1 MPYTRMRLF
10 WALLPLALCAQT
22 PDLAK
27 GRALFIANCAFCH
40 GAKGEGGRGPN
51 LTTAEST
58 HGRALA
64 DLAKV
69 ISEGV
74 PGSQMPAFPNM
85 EAAERT
91 DLVAFVASLSSK
103 TSPVEKASGSA
114 TAGRTVYANLKC
126 PVCHRVG
133 TEGSVYGPELT
144 RVGSGRSLQ
153 YLRDSIVKPGADILP
168 EYEGVVVTTKEGVR
182 VSGVR
187 INEDTFSVQ
196 LRDLGQRFR
205 LFEKTEVK
213 SVETLKRSL
222 MPAYQPAATE
232 LDDLVAYLAS
242 LRSKAPGA
250 DTKQAEGIR

>member
-1 MPYTRMRLF
+1 MRFF
-10 WALLPLALCAQT
+10 WALLPIALCAQT
-22 PDLAK
+22 PDLAN
-27 GRALFIANCAFCH
+27 GRALFVANCAFCH

-64 DLAKV
+64 DLEKV
-69 ISEGV
+69 ITEGV

-91 DLVAFVASLSSK
+91 PLVAFVASLSSK
-103 TSPVEKASGSA
+103 TSPVEKALGNAS
-114 TAGRTVYANLKC
+114 AGRKVYESLKC
-126 PVCHRVG
+126 PVCHRIG

-168 EYEGVVVTTKEGVR
+168 EYEGVVVTTKEGIR

-205 LFEKTEVK
+205 PFEKAEVK
-213 SVETLKRSL
+213 SVEALKRSL
-222 MPAYQPAATE
+222 MPPYQPAANDLE
-232 LDDLVAYLAS
+232 NLVAYLGS
-242 LRSKAPGA
+242 LKSKPAGLDA
-250 DTKQAEGIR
+250 KQAEGIR